1 MTSLDSALSDWQS
14 SVRSAF
20 EGGPPL
26 LSPTLLK
33 VYALL
38 TKPTSRAHSTSIS
51 NENLYRVNA
60 LFKKCRAKVRGRRGG
75 RRVERSD

>member
-1 MTSLDSALSDWQS
+1 MSALDAALDDWS
-14 SVRSAF
+14 SRVQPTS
-20 EGGPPL
+20 PPL
-26 LSPTLLK
+26 LPPTLLK

-60 LFKKCRAKVRGRRGG
+60 LFKKCRAKVSKR
-75 RRVERSD
+75 